1 MRPRIGISSR
11 LLEEETR
18 SVGTRRFLTDELGA
32 YVDWVPY
39 AADVETGLGALW
51 ETWRLTGQGRLV
63 EEGRAYP
70 AISGLPAPTALDGYV
85 AKGDPREVQ
94 GGPWYPVDGQSAFAR
109 RLGAAFPLLPV
120 AGDRVLAHAV
130 PRARFVERVF
140 APAPLRALFARHW
153 RTPRPGLRGLSAGHW
168 RTRDLVAFHTRHKL
182 QILAHSPMSYQQTG
196 RIVAA
201 AGS

>member
-70 AISGLPAPTALDGYV
+70 AISGLPAPAALDGYV
-85 AKGDPREVQ
+85 ATGDPREVQ

-130 PRARFVERVF
+130 PRARFVDRVF
-140 APAPLRALFARHW
+140 ARARLRELF
-153 RTPRPGLRGLSAGHW
+153 AGHW
-168 RTRDLVAFHTRHKL
+168 RTRDLVAFHRRGAGQRRHARPDR
-182 QILAHSPMSYQQTG
+182 QRHAPRVPQDQQAP
-196 RIVAA
+196 RRRVAP
-201 AGS
+201 